1 MWSGHGKYKKVTG
14 TSKGVYVSGFL
25 GRLKY
30 ENFTDVGTFD
40 SIPVETNL
48 QQTLRRGSFNRM
60 S

>member
-1 MWSGHGKYKKVTG
+1 MGNKKVTG
-14 TSKGVYVSGFL
+14 ISEGAYVSGFL

-48 QQTLRRGSFNRM
+48 
-60 S
+60 